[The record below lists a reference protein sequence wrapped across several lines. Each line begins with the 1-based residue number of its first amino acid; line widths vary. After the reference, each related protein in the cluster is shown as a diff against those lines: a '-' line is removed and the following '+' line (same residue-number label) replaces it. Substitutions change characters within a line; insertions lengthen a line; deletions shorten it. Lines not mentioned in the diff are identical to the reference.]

1 MGALF
6 TAQNVTRGTL
16 LCERLSRAGGVWG
29 QTRGL
34 LSHDRLDPTDGM
46 LFERSRFVPFM
57 SMHMFFMRFPIDIVF
72 LDRQGRVLKV
82 NRELRPWRLSSLVFG
97 ARFAL
102 ELAAGAASRSHT
114 ELGDLITIEPAA

>member
-1 MGALF
+1 MGALLR
-6 TAQNVTRGTL
+6 ARNVTRGTL
-16 LCERLSRAGGVWG
+16 LCQCLSPAGGLWG

-34 LSHDRLDPTDGM
+34 LSHDHLDPAEGM

-72 LDRQGRVLKV
+72 LDGQGRVLKV
-82 NRELRPWRLSSLVFG
+82 NRDLRPWRFSSVVFG

-114 ELGDLITIEPAA
+114 EVGDLIAIEPNA